1 MKNNKK
7 GLFIS
12 FEGID
17 GCGKTTQIELLKK
30 YLIEKNYEI
39 IVTLE
44 PGGCDIGKKLRE
56 ILLFNKG
63 FVSDVAE
70 MFLYLADRAQH
81 IEEIVEKN
89 VNEGRIVLCDRC
101 IDSTVAY
108 QGYGRKGN
116 IEQINILNDIAT
128 KGIKPDLT
136 IIFDVDLET
145 AQERVG
151 NTKDRMEKE
160 GFEKK
165 FWHEKNSLRFVDL
178 IETLP
183 NYEGFKENL
192 NLTYATRDGIV
203 CHCGEVNENNIK
215 PRDDFF
221 DLNLIIKGK
230 HMPYTYE
237 GCVVKIADKIA
248 YLGRDIE
255 DAYNYRFFDKED
267 IIALKHMGQDVM
279 KKKVKFKDIN
289 TSALIHEFITNL
301 CLNSS
306 PENGLMFS
314 DEHYLMMNKIKK
326 FNYQKIYHNKRFKP
340 FMEYATLVINT
351 IYDFILDHYDSY
363 NTINKLAKYSKF
375 YPTSTIDFSDWLIKY
390 SNIDEKTHKLRKYR
404 NKIIYA
410 TIAKPNVI
418 FIAFELSLNIVYES
432 IGKIAVTIPS
442 INLSNV
448 TYAVW

>member
-160 GFEKK
+160 GFEFHKRVKEGYLEIAKK
-165 FWHEKNSLRFVDL
+165 YPDRIKVINS
-178 IETLP
+178 
-183 NYEGFKENL
+183 NQ
-192 NLTYATRDGIV
+192 
-203 CHCGEVNENNIK
+203 
-215 PRDDFF
+215 
-221 DLNLIIKGK
+221 
-230 HMPYTYE
+230 
-237 GCVVKIADKIA
+237 KIDK
-248 YLGRDIE
+248 
-255 DAYNYRFFDKED
+255 
-267 IIALKHMGQDVM
+267 V
-279 KKKVKFKDIN
+279 
-289 TSALIHEFITNL
+289 
-301 CLNSS
+301 
-306 PENGLMFS
+306 FS
-314 DEHYLMMNKIKK
+314 DLK
-326 FNYQKIYHNKRFKP
+326 
-340 FMEYATLVINT
+340 
-351 IYDFILDHYDSY
+351 
-363 NTINKLAKYSKF
+363 
-375 YPTSTIDFSDWLIKY
+375 
-390 SNIDEKTHKLRKYR
+390 
-404 NKIIYA
+404 KIID
-410 TIAKPNVI
+410 KVI
-418 FIAFELSLNIVYES
+418 
-432 IGKIAVTIPS
+432 
-442 INLSNV
+442 
-448 TYAVW
+448 